1 MEMIKE
7 NLKRHLTYLCHEC
20 PSRHCGSPTEAK
32 AADYI
37 EAEFKKLGYDTVR
50 EYYPTVGWEFKE
62 FSLYNVTKGHEG
74 PATCAAYFSN
84 SVDIETKFTVI
95 RGEDLAR
102 LDEMDLMGKLVL
114 VAVVRIGGTGL
125 FRGGNALVEKLDK
138 LGAAGAVFIS
148 NGHGDRYP
156 STKMPRSPFLEQIG
170 VATASF
176 DGLID
181 ITRNIDDVYRL
192 KIVAKKFDHMSC
204 NVIARHVGTNGMKGV
219 IGGHYDT
226 APHIEGADDDGSGV
240 VTTLELARLMKDKY
254 SDWSFD
260 FCAFSAEEYIPAHDG
275 LELLPEMLPPGSGD
289 YAARHK
295 DENIKWLLNIDG
307 TTCAFGDKVL
317 SVHFAEKLPKLD
329 VEYYM
334 YDDKVTAGDDKSFV
348 YYGFP
353 TVWLKSI
360 GPYCLVHTEGDT
372 VDLVSFDRMEEYT
385 RVYADLFRQLAEGK
399 YE

>member
-1 MEMIKE
+1 MEKIKE
-7 NLKRHLTYLCHEC
+7 NLKRHLTYLCREC
-20 PSRHCGSPTEAK
+20 PSRPCGSPTEAK

-37 EAEFKKLGYDTVR
+37 EAEFQRLGYETVR

-62 FSLYNVTKGHEG
+62 FALYNVTKGRQV
-74 PATCAAYFSN
+74 PAVCAAYFSN
-84 SVDIETKFTVI
+84 SVDIESKFTVI
-95 RGEDLAR
+95 RGEDLKR
-102 LDEMDLMGKLVL
+102 LDEMELRGKLVL
-114 VAVVRIGGTGL
+114 VAVVKIGGTGL
-125 FRGGNALVEKLDK
+125 YRGGNALVEKLDR
-138 LGAAGAVFIS
+138 LGVAGAVFIS

-156 STKMPRSPFLEQIG
+156 STKMPRSPFVDNMG
-170 VATASF
+170 FATASF

-181 ITRNIDDVYRL
+181 ITSNINDVYRL
-192 KIVAKKFDHMSC
+192 KIDAKKFDHMSC
-204 NVIARHVGTNGMKGV
+204 NVIARHIGTNGMKGV

-226 APHIEGADDDGSGV
+226 APHVEGADDDGSGV
-240 VTTLELARLMKDKY
+240 VTTLELARLMKEKY

-275 LELLPEMLPPGSGD
+275 LEMLPDMLPPGSGD
-289 YAARHK
+289 YVVRHK
-295 DENIKWLLNIDG
+295 DENIKWFLNIDG

-317 SVHFAEKLPKLD
+317 TVHSAEKLPKLD

-334 YDDKVTAGDDKSFV
+334 YDDKSTAGDDKAFV

-353 TVWLKSI
+353 TVWLKSV
-360 GPYCLVHTEGDT
+360 GPYCLVHTVGDT

-385 RVYADLFRQLAEGK
+385 RVYADIFRQLAEGK